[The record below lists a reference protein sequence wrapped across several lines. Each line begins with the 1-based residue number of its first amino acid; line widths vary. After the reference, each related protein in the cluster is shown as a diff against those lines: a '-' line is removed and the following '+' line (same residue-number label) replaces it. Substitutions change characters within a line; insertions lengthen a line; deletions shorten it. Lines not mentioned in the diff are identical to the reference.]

1 MPQHRKYNCVPT
13 QCKVQF
19 RVVRFKVV
27 SIFYSKK
34 FFTKSR
40 KKHIKNFINKL
51 KKCTFANVTN
61 VVETLPQK

>member
-1 MPQHRKYNCVPT
+1 MSMSQHRKYNCVPT

-40 KKHIKNFINKL
+40 KKTH
-51 KKCTFANVTN
+51 KKFH
-61 VVETLPQK
+61 